1 MFGMS
6 MDIGVD
12 LGTATV
18 LVYIKGKGI
27 VLREPSVVAIDRDT
41 NRIIAIG
48 EEARRML
55 GRTPGNIV
63 AIRPLR
69 EGVIADYD
77 TTESMLRH
85 FIEKVAGRSMFFKP
99 RIMVCVPSG
108 VTTVEKRA
116 VLEAAMQAGA
126 RKTFLIEE
134 PLAAALGAGL
144 VISEPCGSMVVDI
157 GGGTTDVAV
166 LSLGG
171 IVVSE
176 SLRVGGDK
184 FDEALVRYIKKEYN
198 IMIGERT
205 AEEIKVNVGT
215 AYPSGRNESMEIR
228 PAEDYAHRLGRN
240 ARGPGRAHFP
250 HHRVRQDGAGEDP
263 SRTGGRHRRPRHRH
277 DRWRLAPPRTG
288 QADQPGDR
296 HTHLSG
302 RRPAVLR
309 GPGHGQSAGIARS
322 AAGFAHDD
330 QKGEYRVEIRRL
342 TGKPGQPLLFF
353 AFSTTFLAENT

>member
-12 LGTATV
+12 LGTANV

-41 NRIIAIG
+41 NTVLAVG

-55 GRTPGNIV
+55 GRTPGNII

-77 TTESMLRH
+77 TTETMLRH
-85 FIEKVAGRSMFFKP
+85 FIRKVVPKNFFFKP
-99 RIMVCVPSG
+99 RIMVCIPSG

-116 VLEAAMQAGA
+116 VLEAAVQAGA
-126 RKTFLIEE
+126 KKTYLIEE

-144 VISEPCGSMVVDI
+144 DISEPFGSMVVDI

-184 FDEALVRYIKKEYN
+184 FDEALVRYVKREYN
-198 IMIGERT
+198 VMIGERT
-205 AEEIKVNVGT
+205 AEQIKVTIGT
-215 AYPSGRNESMEIR
+215 ALALGRSESMEIR
-228 PAEDYAHRLGRN
+228 GRDLVSGLPKTLRITSAETFDALHESVSLIVQRVKTVLEITPPELSSDIMDRGIVMTGGGSMLYGLDKLIQQETGIPTYIAEDPLSCVALG
-240 ARGPGRAHFP
+240 
-250 HHRVRQDGAGEDP
+250 
-263 SRTGGRHRRPRHRH
+263 
-277 DRWRLAPPRTG
+277 
-288 QADQPGDR
+288 
-296 HTHLSG
+296 
-302 RRPAVLR
+302 
-309 GPGHGQSAGIARS
+309 
-322 AAGFAHDD
+322 
-330 QKGEYRVEIRRL
+330 
-342 TGKPGQPLLFF
+342 TGKALDSLGSIEDSLTALKRGSI
-353 AFSTTFLAENT
+353 A